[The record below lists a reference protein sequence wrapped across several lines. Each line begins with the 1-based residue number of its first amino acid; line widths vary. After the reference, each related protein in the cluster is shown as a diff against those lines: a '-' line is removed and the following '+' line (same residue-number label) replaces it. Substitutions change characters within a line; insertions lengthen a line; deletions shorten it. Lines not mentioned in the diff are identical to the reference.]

1 MMGREEEGPGRRGA
15 GRSESVQ
22 TVSSALCST
31 LHLRASRNVSVEG
44 DDFYCFRSI
53 FTRVILFISY
63 SILSLTGT
71 DGFRVLCRQFHTSS
85 LSRCET
91 CIKSSKA
98 LSLKVNKLREAL
110 LLLYSIGGQGQETRQ
125 MGYSIQ
131 HGRRCC
137 NVCLRR
143 THLSATWQMTLA
155 SHMKGYGVV
164 FVLLVAATRASLE
177 QIGQVE

>member
-1 MMGREEEGPGRRGA
+1 VATRLA
-15 GRSESVQ
+15 SDLSVQ
-22 TVSSALCST
+22 
-31 LHLRASRNVSVEG
+31 
-44 DDFYCFRSI
+44 DM
-53 FTRVILFISY
+53 LFISY
-63 SILSLTGT
+63 SINRLTGT

-85 LSRCET
+85 LSRWET

-155 SHMKGYGVV
+155 SHMKGYGVL

>member
-1 MMGREEEGPGRRGA
+1 MVSCSVSFGLLTSHLPTTRTRGSQDPSRIL
-15 GRSESVQ
+15 G
-22 TVSSALCST
+22 T
-31 LHLRASRNVSVEG
+31 LAEP
-44 DDFYCFRSI
+44 
-53 FTRVILFISY
+53 
-63 SILSLTGT
+63 TGT

-85 LSRCET
+85 LSRWET

-155 SHMKGYGVV
+155 SHMKGYGVL

>member
-1 MMGREEEGPGRRGA
+1 LLHHNRHALLASLSFPTRR
-15 GRSESVQ
+15 
-22 TVSSALCST
+22 SSDL
-31 LHLRASRNVSVEG
+31 
-44 DDFYCFRSI
+44 
-53 FTRVILFISY
+53 
-63 SILSLTGT
+63 
-71 DGFRVLCRQFHTSS
+71 SS
-85 LSRCET
+85 LSRWET

-143 THLSATWQMTLA
+143 TDRKSTRLNY
-155 SHMKGYGVV
+155 SHVSISYGVV
-164 FVLLVAATRASLE
+164 CLK
-177 QIGQVE
+177 

>member
-1 MMGREEEGPGRRGA
+1 MGREEEGPGRRGA

-71 DGFRVLCRQFHTSS
+71 DGFRLLCHQFAPSCLPRLGNCIT
-85 LSRCET
+85 RCST
-91 CIKSSKA
+91 FFLRMKQ
-98 LSLKVNKLREAL
+98 LREAL
-110 LLLYSIGGQGQETRQ
+110 LL
-125 MGYSIQ
+125 M
-131 HGRRCC
+131 
-137 NVCLRR
+137 
-143 THLSATWQMTLA
+143 
-155 SHMKGYGVV
+155 
-164 FVLLVAATRASLE
+164 
-177 QIGQVE
+177 